1 MFGLQPFWFHVTNV
15 LLHTGACMLFTR
27 VCLHVAGLKTPFA
40 ALAGLLF
47 AVHPI
52 HTEAVTGIV
61 GRADV
66 LACVFF
72 LISFLAYHGNSS
84 GKCRI
89 WVSVLLGGL
98 SMLSKETG
106 VTVFLLN
113 LVYDFYLHWPD
124 IRWSLSEMKWNPET
138 MRFTNR
144 AAKMLISL
152 GILLALRLA
161 ILQGSLPKFSQQD
174 NPAAF
179 HPSLFVRVL
188 TFCYL
193 SAFNWWLLVCPAT
206 LSHDW
211 QMGSIPLVTSIS
223 DSRNLVTCFFFGFAF
238 ILAARALADFESQRH
253 PQIVLGLLFL
263 VIPFLPATNLLV
275 TVGFVVAER
284 VLYIPSLG
292 CILLVVYGLQLL
304 CSAYHKHRQTIAFFI
319 VLLVATASLR
329 TIVRNR
335 DWRSRDSL
343 LRAGLETL
351 PHNAKMHYNYANF
364 LRDSK
369 RPELAKVHYHAALRL
384 WPSYASAH
392 NNLGT
397 LLNSS
402 RAAEYHFLAAIRY
415 SADHVNAHY
424 NLGQLYRKLNKS
436 GESEHMLIRCLTLE
450 PSFTPAYIELA
461 KLRGPSDPTIDGL
474 LKKVVELNPTDPH
487 FATTFGHW
495 MFKKHNYHEALQ
507 FYWKALRISGYHQE
521 AIISAAKALRKIG
534 QECRLF
540 QLITRWQLM
549 LKIRNGEHYLST
561 HIYLMGWHLKSELNT
576 KARAYDMDSYFGWRC
591 ASSPCKV
598 ENTSAEE
605 KWKKNETSSKGKKA
619 YTSRKNIDK
628 VTPTTDLKLHHLVD
642 SIL

>member
-1 MFGLQPFWFHVTNV
+1 
-15 LLHTGACMLFTR
+15 
-27 VCLHVAGLKTPFA
+27 
-40 ALAGLLF
+40 
-47 AVHPI
+47 
-52 HTEAVTGIV
+52 
-61 GRADV
+61 
-66 LACVFF
+66 
-72 LISFLAYHGNSS
+72 
-84 GKCRI
+84 
-89 WVSVLLGGL
+89 
-98 SMLSKETG
+98 
-106 VTVFLLN
+106 
-113 LVYDFYLHWPD
+113 
-124 IRWSLSEMKWNPET
+124 
-138 MRFTNR
+138 
-144 AAKMLISL
+144 
-152 GILLALRLA
+152 
-161 ILQGSLPKFSQQD
+161 
-174 NPAAF
+174 
-179 HPSLFVRVL
+179 
-188 TFCYL
+188 
-193 SAFNWWLLVCPAT
+193 
-206 LSHDW
+206 
-211 QMGSIPLVTSIS
+211 MGSIPLVTSIS

-540 QLITRWQLM
+540 QLITR
-549 LKIRNGEHYLST
+549 
-561 HIYLMGWHLKSELNT
+561 
-576 KARAYDMDSYFGWRC
+576 
-591 ASSPCKV
+591 
-598 ENTSAEE
+598 
-605 KWKKNETSSKGKKA
+605 
-619 YTSRKNIDK
+619 
-628 VTPTTDLKLHHLVD
+628 
-642 SIL
+642 